1 MQRPTRCNAGIA
13 APHFSQDDR
22 LYAAPA
28 KRQRCDALQPCQHC
42 SRVHRSD
49 NELDRCQRSI
59 EAAEKSEATARRR
72 DAEKAEAAARRDT
85 EKAEAAA
92 RRDTEKAEAAARRDA
107 EKAEA
112 AARRDAEKASRE
124 FLRAARHCDSCGGS
138 HSSEQQRLRCSRQRP
153 ARPLQPMPS
162 QV

>member
-1 MQRPTRCNAGIA
+1 MSNIANTHRPVRTNAGVS

-28 KRQRCDALQPCQHC
+28 KRQRSDALQPCQHC

-49 NELDRCQRSI
+49 NELDRCQRSMNAAMA
-59 EAAEKSEATARRR
+59 AAEKS
-72 DAEKAEAAARRDT
+72 
-85 EKAEAAA
+85 
-92 RRDTEKAEAAARRDA
+92 EAAARRDA

-112 AARRDAEKASRE
+112 AARRDAEKSRRE

-138 HSSEQQRLRCSRQRP
+138 HSSEQQRLRCNRQRP

>member
-1 MQRPTRCNAGIA
+1 MQRPTRCNAGVA

-28 KRQRCDALQPCQHC
+28 KRQRGDALQPCQHC

-59 EAAEKSEATARRR
+59 EAAEKSEAAARRR
-72 DAEKAEAAARRDT
+72 DA
-85 EKAEAAA
+85 
-92 RRDTEKAEAAARRDA
+92 EKAEAAARRDA

-112 AARRDAEKASRE
+112 AARRDAEKARRE
-124 FLRAARHCDSCGGS
+124 FLRAVRQCDSCGGS
-138 HSSEQQRLRCSRQRP
+138 HSSEQKRLRCSRQRP

>member
-1 MQRPTRCNAGIA
+1 MSNTVNEHRPVRTNAGVP

-28 KRQRCDALQPCQHC
+28 KRQRVDALQPCQHC

-59 EAAEKSEATARRR
+59 EAAERS
-72 DAEKAEAAARRDT
+72 EAAARR
-85 EKAEAAA
+85 
-92 RRDTEKAEAAARRDA
+92 RDVERAEAAARRDA

-112 AARRDAEKASRE
+112 AARRDAEKARRE
-124 FLRAARHCDSCGGS
+124 FLRAARHCDRCGGS

>member
-1 MQRPTRCNAGIA
+1 MQRPTRCNAGVA

-28 KRQRCDALQPCQHC
+28 KRQRGYALQPCQHC

-49 NELDRCQRSI
+49 NKLDRCQRSI
-59 EAAEKSEATARRR
+59 EAAEKSEAAARRDAEKAEAAVRR
-72 DAEKAEAAARRDT
+72 DAEKAEAAAR
-85 EKAEAAA
+85 
-92 RRDTEKAEAAARRDA
+92 
-107 EKAEA
+107 
-112 AARRDAEKASRE
+112 RE

-138 HSSEQQRLRCSRQRP
+138 HGSEQKRLRCSRQRP

>member
-1 MQRPTRCNAGIA
+1 MSNTVNEHRPVRTNAGVP

-28 KRQRCDALQPCQHC
+28 KRQRVDALQPCQHC

-59 EAAEKSEATARRR
+59 EAAERS
-72 DAEKAEAAARRDT
+72 
-85 EKAEAAA
+85 
-92 RRDTEKAEAAARRDA
+92 EAAARRDA
-107 EKAEA
+107 EKA
-112 AARRDAEKASRE
+112 RRE
-124 FLRAARHCDSCGGS
+124 FLRAARHCDRCGGS

>member
-13 APHFSQDDR
+13 APHFSQDES
-22 LYAAPA
+22 LYAAA
-28 KRQRCDALQPCQHC
+28 QRRQRHVELAPCHLC

-49 NELDRCQRSI
+49 KELEKCQKVHDVDQRRAKRSR
-59 EAAEKSEATARRR
+59 EE
-72 DAEKAEAAARRDT
+72 AEKAE
-85 EKAEAAA
+85 
-92 RRDTEKAEAAARRDA
+92 RRDA

-112 AARRDAEKASRE
+112 AARRDAEKSRRE

>member
-1 MQRPTRCNAGIA
+1 MQRPTRCNAGVA

-28 KRQRCDALQPCQHC
+28 KRQRGYALQPCQHC

-49 NELDRCQRSI
+49 NKLDRCQRSI
-59 EAAEKSEATARRR
+59 EAAEKSEAAARRR
-72 DAEKAEAAARRDT
+72 DA
-85 EKAEAAA
+85 
-92 RRDTEKAEAAARRDA
+92 EKAEAAARRDA

-112 AARRDAEKASRE
+112 AARRDAEKARRE

-138 HSSEQQRLRCSRQRP
+138 HSSEQQRLRCSRRRP
-153 ARPLQPMPS
+153 ARPFQPMTS

>member
-28 KRQRCDALQPCQHC
+28 KRQRVDALQPCQHC

-49 NELDRCQRSI
+49 NKLDRCQRSI
-59 EAAEKSEATARRR
+59 EAAERS
-72 DAEKAEAAARRDT
+72 EAAARRD
-85 EKAEAAA
+85 A
-92 RRDTEKAEAAARRDA
+92 EKAEAAARRDA

-112 AARRDAEKASRE
+112 AARRDAEKARRE
-124 FLRAARHCDSCGGS
+124 FLRAARHCDRCGGS

>member
-1 MQRPTRCNAGIA
+1 MQRPTRCNAGVA

-28 KRQRCDALQPCQHC
+28 KRQRGDALQPCQHC

-49 NELDRCQRSI
+49 NKLDRCQRSI
-59 EAAEKSEATARRR
+59 EAAEKSEAAARRDAEKAEAAVRR
-72 DAEKAEAAARRDT
+72 DAEKAEAAARR
-85 EKAEAAA
+85 
-92 RRDTEKAEAAARRDA
+92 
-107 EKAEA
+107 
-112 AARRDAEKASRE
+112 E
-124 FLRAARHCDSCGGS
+124 FLRAARHCYSCGGS
-138 HSSEQQRLRCSRQRP
+138 HSSEQKRLRCSRQRP

>member
-92 RRDTEKAEAAARRDA
+92 RRDA

-112 AARRDAEKASRE
+112 AARRDAEKARRE

>member
-1 MQRPTRCNAGIA
+1 MSNTANEHRPVRTNAGVP

-28 KRQRCDALQPCQHC
+28 KRQRVDALQPCQHC

-59 EAAEKSEATARRR
+59 EAAERS
-72 DAEKAEAAARRDT
+72 
-85 EKAEAAA
+85 
-92 RRDTEKAEAAARRDA
+92 EAAARRDA
-107 EKAEA
+107 EKA
-112 AARRDAEKASRE
+112 RRE
-124 FLRAARHCDSCGGS
+124 FLRAARHCDRCGGS

>member
-1 MQRPTRCNAGIA
+1 MQRPTRCNAGVA

-28 KRQRCDALQPCQHC
+28 KRQRGYALQPCQHC

-49 NELDRCQRSI
+49 NKLDRCQRSI
-59 EAAEKSEATARRR
+59 EAAEKSEAAARRR
-72 DAEKAEAAARRDT
+72 DA
-85 EKAEAAA
+85 
-92 RRDTEKAEAAARRDA
+92 EKAEAAARRDA

-112 AARRDAEKASRE
+112 AARRDAEKARRDAEKAEAAARRDAEKARRE

-138 HSSEQQRLRCSRQRP
+138 HSSEQKRLRCSRQRP

>member
-28 KRQRCDALQPCQHC
+28 KRQRGDALQPCQHC

-59 EAAEKSEATARRR
+59 EAAEKSEAAARRDAEKAEAAVRR
-72 DAEKAEAAARRDT
+72 DAEKAEAAAR
-85 EKAEAAA
+85 
-92 RRDTEKAEAAARRDA
+92 
-107 EKAEA
+107 
-112 AARRDAEKASRE
+112 RE

-138 HSSEQQRLRCSRQRP
+138 HSSEQKRLRCSRQRP

>member
-1 MQRPTRCNAGIA
+1 MQRPTRCNAGVA

-28 KRQRCDALQPCQHC
+28 KRQRGYALQPCQHC

-49 NELDRCQRSI
+49 NKLDRCQRSI
-59 EAAEKSEATARRR
+59 EAAEKSEAAARRR
-72 DAEKAEAAARRDT
+72 DA
-85 EKAEAAA
+85 
-92 RRDTEKAEAAARRDA
+92 EKAEAAARRDA

-112 AARRDAEKASRE
+112 AARRDAEKARRE
-124 FLRAARHCDSCGGS
+124 FLRAARHCDRCGGS

>member
-1 MQRPTRCNAGIA
+1 MSNTVNEHRPVRTNAGVP

-28 KRQRCDALQPCQHC
+28 KRQRVDALQPCQHC

-59 EAAEKSEATARRR
+59 EAAERS
-72 DAEKAEAAARRDT
+72 
-85 EKAEAAA
+85 
-92 RRDTEKAEAAARRDA
+92 EAAARRDA

-112 AARRDAEKASRE
+112 AARRDAEKARRE
-124 FLRAARHCDSCGGS
+124 FLRAARHCDRCGGS

>member
-1 MQRPTRCNAGIA
+1 MQRPTRCNAGVA

-28 KRQRCDALQPCQHC
+28 KRQRGDALQPCQHC

-49 NELDRCQRSI
+49 NKLDRCQRSI
-59 EAAEKSEATARRR
+59 EAAEKSEA
-72 DAEKAEAAARRDT
+72 AAR
-85 EKAEAAA
+85 
-92 RRDTEKAEAAARRDA
+92 RRDA

-112 AARRDAEKASRE
+112 AARRDAEKARRE

>member
-1 MQRPTRCNAGIA
+1 MQRPTRCNAGVA

-28 KRQRCDALQPCQHC
+28 KRQRGYALQPCQHC

-49 NELDRCQRSI
+49 NKLDRCQRSI
-59 EAAEKSEATARRR
+59 EAAEKSEAAARRDAEKAEAAVRR
-72 DAEKAEAAARRDT
+72 DAEKAEAAAR
-85 EKAEAAA
+85 
-92 RRDTEKAEAAARRDA
+92 
-107 EKAEA
+107 
-112 AARRDAEKASRE
+112 RE

-138 HSSEQQRLRCSRQRP
+138 HSSEQKRLRCSRQRP